1 MPEPD
6 TPQLRTVILIGASNV
21 TFNLPD
27 IWRGLSAGQPTQLFV
42 AAGHGRSYGMPNTVM
57 GRTLPSLLECGLWKT
72 LREFGPN
79 GQVSALITDIGN
91 DLLYGAEPQTIAGW
105 VAEAADRLIELG
117 CRPILTLLPLDS
129 LQSLSRWRFHF
140 FRKILFPASRLTF
153 ENAMSFSSE
162 LNERVTELATV
173 RELSVLKPSGDWYG
187 LDPIH
192 FRRRIRVSAWTTYL
206 SALDE
211 TARAEEC
218 SPFRATQVWKH
229 RAAERLR
236 GGKRL
241 ETPQPVLDH
250 AGSQLWLF

>member
-1 MPEPD
+1 MTEPD
-6 TPQLRTVILIGASNV
+6 TPQLRTVVLIGASNV

-117 CRPILTLLPLDS
+117 CRPALTLLPLDS
-129 LQSLSRWRFHF
+129 LQSLSHWRF
-140 FRKILFPASRLTF
+140 I
-153 ENAMSFSSE
+153 SSE
-162 LNERVTELATV
+162 
-173 RELSVLKPSGDWYG
+173 KFCFP
-187 LDPIH
+187 
-192 FRRRIRVSAWTTYL
+192 
-206 SALDE
+206 
-211 TARAEEC
+211 
-218 SPFRATQVWKH
+218 H
-229 RAAERLR
+229 R
-236 GGKRL
+236 
-241 ETPQPVLDH
+241 D
-250 AGSQLWLF
+250 